1 MADAPAS
8 KAYKWLSALLCYP
21 EQELLD
27 EGQDVKKII
36 VTKTG
41 LIVA

>member
-1 MADAPAS
+1 MDDTQ
-8 KAYKWLSALLCYP
+8 KELDRI

-41 LIVA
+41 LIVG